1 MDIQFDPAKR
11 DATLIERG
19 LDMAEAGRVFD
30 GPHLTFEDDRFA
42 YGETRLITIGH
53 LDGRMVAFAWTRRGT
68 ACRVISMR
76 KCNVREQALYG
87 PRLG

>member
-1 MDIQFDPAKR
+1 MDIEFDPAKR

-30 GPHLTFEDDRFA
+30 GPHLTFEDDRFP
-42 YGETRLITIGH
+42 YGETRLTTIGH
-53 LDGRMVAFAWTRRGT
+53 LDGRMVAFTWTRRGT

-87 PRLG
+87 SRLG